1 VNLDKTKDPNQY
13 FSMNLVEEMIYAAGK
28 QITQAQLKTIMA
40 NMRESTFT
48 EAKFREILSS
58 LGFIAAKL
66 TQYFKTPTKKY
77 IQIVMCFN

>member
-1 VNLDKTKDPNQY
+1 MTDSALVSKVNLDKTKDPNQY

-58 LGFIAAKL
+58 LGFVSANKAI
-66 TQYFKTPTKKY
+66 QYF
-77 IQIVMCFN
+77 

>member
-1 VNLDKTKDPNQY
+1 MSFDSKLSKVNSDKTKGPNCY

-40 NMRESTFT
+40 NMPESKFT

-58 LGFIAAKL
+58 
-66 TQYFKTPTKKY
+66 
-77 IQIVMCFN
+77 